1 MTQAPDSH
9 GTPDASGA
17 DSREYDAG
25 AAVQRTGGGALTGP
39 TGAGTPIPATVHERR
54 GMFHTPDSGD
64 TTGYNRLLLP
74 AHAPKPAERPFGGY
88 FDEIAD
94 ELAAAMAERGIPE
107 DAIEQVTIAAGEMTV
122 YVQRAQLV
130 GLLQVLRDD
139 PALHFEMLSSLS
151 GVDYGV
157 QVPRRLHVVYEL
169 LSLTFRS
176 RVRLEVAVDV
186 DDATVPSA
194 VSVYPTADW
203 HERETYDMFGVVF
216 AGHPGLTRILM
227 PDDWIGH
234 PQRKDY
240 PLGGIPVEYKG
251 HEILPADQRRAYT

>member
-1 MTQAPDSH
+1 MTENPQRPN
-9 GTPDASGA
+9 
-17 DSREYDAG
+17 
-25 AAVQRTGGGALTGP
+25 AATDVAHTGMGALTG
-39 TGAGTPIPATVHERR
+39 TDGIGAPVPPVTPERH
-54 GMFHTPDSGD
+54 GMFHARDTGD
-64 TTGYNRLLLP
+64 TSGYGRLAIPP
-74 AHAPKPAERPFGGY
+74 AVPEPAQRPFGGY
-88 FDEIAD
+88 FDEVAD
-94 ELAAAMAERGIPE
+94 ALAAAMAERGIPE
-107 DAIEQVTIAAGEMTV
+107 AAIEQVTIGATEMTI
-122 YVQRAQLV
+122 YVSRANLV
-130 GLLQVLRDD
+130 ALLQVLRDD
-139 PALHFEMLSSLS
+139 PALRFEMLSSLS

-157 QVPRRLHVVYEL
+157 DIPRRLHVVYEL
-169 LSLTFRS
+169 MSMTYRR

-227 PDDWIGH
+227 PDDWVGH

-251 HEILPADQRRAYT
+251 HEIPPADQRRAYT